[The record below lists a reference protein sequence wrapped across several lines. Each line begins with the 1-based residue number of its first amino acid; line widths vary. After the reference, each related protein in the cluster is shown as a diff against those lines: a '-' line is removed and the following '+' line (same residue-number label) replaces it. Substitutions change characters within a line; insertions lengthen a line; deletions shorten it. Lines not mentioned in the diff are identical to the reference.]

1 MVKALPK
8 INKLEEYLTKLVY
21 YCVFAR
27 DKDTCVVCGKH
38 VRGRDRQPSH
48 VIPKARSS
56 YLRWDMENIKTLCYV
71 HHLRWWHQHPLKAGK
86 WFEEKYPER
95 AKYLEEREHIL
106 LSDELR
112 KQNKSYRE
120 WLNEQIE
127 KYEQEL
133 HNLGGTL
140 D

>member
-1 MVKALPK
+1 
-8 INKLEEYLTKLVY
+8 
-21 YCVFAR
+21 
-27 DKDTCVVCGKH
+27 
-38 VRGRDRQPSH
+38 
-48 VIPKARSS
+48 
-56 YLRWDMENIKTLCYV
+56 MENIKTLCYV